1 MKQLSFAD
9 LEGKVC
15 VITGGAGIIGTAI
28 IEALAGAG
36 THIAILDMN
45 REMAESLA
53 ERISDQFQ
61 VKCLGIESNVLDR
74 ESLVRARETVHREM
88 GKIDILINGAGGNS
102 PKATTGIEF
111 IAKDKKANLEDSF
124 FGLDMEGF
132 QKVFDLNFN
141 GTVLPTMIM
150 AVDMVE
156 AGTGAILNISSMNAL
171 KPLTKIP
178 AYSAAKAS
186 VNNFTEWLAV
196 HMARTGV
203 RVNAIAPGFFLTQQ
217 NRFLLVDEKTGD
229 LTERGQKII
238 NNTPMGRF
246 GETEELQGTVLY
258 LLSDISR
265 FVTGI
270 IIPVDGGFNAFS
282 GV

>member
-1 MKQLSFAD
+1 MNHLSFAD

-28 IEALAGAG
+28 VQALAGVG
-36 THIAILDMN
+36 TKIAILDMN
-45 REMAESLA
+45 REMAEVLA
-53 ERISDQFQ
+53 RQISDQYP
-61 VKCLGIESNVLDR
+61 VTCLGIEANVLDR
-74 ESLVRARETVHREM
+74 ESLVNAREVIHREM

-102 PKATTGIEF
+102 PKATTKLEVIE
-111 IAKDKKANLEDSF
+111 DKSSKLEDSF

-132 QKVFDLNFN
+132 DTVFDLNFN
-141 GTVLPTMIM
+141 GTVLPTMVL
-150 AVDMVE
+150 ALDMVE
-156 AGTGAILNISSMNAL
+156 AGKGVILNISSMNAL

-203 RVNAIAPGFFLTQQ
+203 RVNAIAPGFFLTGQ
-217 NRFLLVDEKTGD
+217 NRFLLIDEKTGG
-229 LTERGQKII
+229 LTGRGQKII
-238 NNTPMGRF
+238 DNTPMGRF

-270 IIPVDGGFNAFS
+270 IIPVDGGFSAFS